1 MRTAL
6 ATEVHRSDSTS
17 KLISSP
23 SRSLTP
29 DLPETEDE
37 AAWLGAEDAV
47 PGFLS
52 PKTKLGWLPQR
63 SVTVAFSCLAFFAP
77 FLWGAW
83 PMWPVQCAL
92 SLLSDYVHTGQ
103 DSWWHVADRLLA
115 RSLSVFMICTSLVSL
130 GLWCTV
136 ALIAGSFSFYG
147 ISVRAMWRQDYTTYV
162 WAHTMW
168 HLAAGASNSV
178 IMASVC
184 DASLSAAVQ
193 AARVAL
199 WLRQLQMFIV
209 EAAWGGPSDELH
221 L

>member
-92 SLLSDYVHTGQ
+92 SLLSDY
-103 DSWWHVADRLLA
+103 A
-115 RSLSVFMICTSLVSL
+115 RPPRCEI
-130 GLWCTV
+130 G
-136 ALIAGSFSFYG
+136 
-147 ISVRAMWRQDYTTYV
+147 RR
-162 WAHTMW
+162 
-168 HLAAGASNSV
+168 
-178 IMASVC
+178 
-184 DASLSAAVQ
+184 
-193 AARVAL
+193 RVGKEC
-199 WLRQLQMFIV
+199 QY
-209 EAAWGGPSDELH
+209 
-221 L
+221 